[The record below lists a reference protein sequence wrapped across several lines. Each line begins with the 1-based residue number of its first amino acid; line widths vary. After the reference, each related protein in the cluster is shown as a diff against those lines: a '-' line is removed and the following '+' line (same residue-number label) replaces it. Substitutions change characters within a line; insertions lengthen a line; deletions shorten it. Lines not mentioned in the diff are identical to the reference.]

1 MACRSSVSAKNLE
14 FRLALITDNDAVARI
29 HRKVNLD
36 SPSAL
41 QLEVEVSIHDHNP
54 PGERALYGL
63 TPTDIRHLAY
73 AGTGANRQ
81 SDKQTGWP
89 ED

>member
-1 MACRSSVSAKNLE
+1 MPLIRISKE
-14 FRLALITDNDAVARI
+14 FGVPTRTNYRNDALARI